1 MNFIEM
7 LIPVFILLI
16 VLELTYNYIK
26 KTDYYSLADSISD
39 MSLGI
44 ISRLTDI
51 FVLVL
56 MYQIYIFIQINFAI
70 SREPNLYSNLFLLN
84 TLENSN
90 SIFLN
95 IVIWILLFLTL
106 DFIFYWNHRFS
117 HEINLLWASHVTH
130 HSSEEYNLTVAL
142 RQSFLRNFI
151 ALIFYMT
158 FAFLSVPWETLLLT
172 DALNRMYQ
180 FWVHTRFIKRM
191 PKWFEFI
198 FVTPSHHRVHH
209 ARNEEYLDKNYA
221 GMFIFWD
228 RIFGTFKQEKQEP
241 LYGIVKP
248 LQTFNP
254 ILANLHLFKEI
265 SQKFSITNP
274 FSTNMKILFG
284 KPAEFDKIGNRNLNF
299 HLSQNPL
306 LTDKLAQ
313 NRKLIRPNIIK
324 KTDTIY
330 LIFATLLLIGL
341 SLMLI
346 KLAFKLDIFFIMIFY
361 FSLLGGYGLLGNR
374 LDHLQT

>member
-1 MNFIEM
+1 M